1 MNEIYN
7 NYNNTTSKNN
17 YFNKSEI
24 EQIIINEKTESNY
37 KTQLEDS
44 LCEFAE
50 NQNSIKIENIS
61 VIVIG
66 KTGVGKSTLIN
77 CMLKLEGKDSA
88 KEGTGDVVTTETKTY
103 TSKIFKFL
111 NLTDTRGYELEGIKE
126 KKFNP
131 EQLKDEIINNIQVK
145 KENSFFSKIFDYLF
159 GKNKEQN
166 NKFND
171 YYHCIWFCVK
181 GNCIDNSEVNALKEL
196 KNKSNI
202 PIIVVNTRSINVNE
216 IDMMKKKIKVLF
228 PDLKFIHL
236 AARDI
241 ELEIGDKVKIIR
253 KFGLDELLNLTIN
266 IVKCHESNDI
276 FDSVKK
282 EFKSIEEIKIQ
293 NLIKNIEKNIINEIV
308 EKFID
313 NYTYVLNETEFE
325 QYIFNLFE
333 QLIMRFSFKKEISK
347 NTKLLLQRNKIK
359 NFIQSYILFYKK
371 LSQDYLNRKIDSK
384 SFEYLD
390 LQVKIEKDKK
400 TSIMPKEIK
409 TNLKN

>member
-1 MNEIYN
+1 M
-7 NYNNTTSKNN
+7 
-17 YFNKSEI
+17 
-24 EQIIINEKTESNY
+24 
-37 KTQLEDS
+37 
-44 LCEFAE
+44 
-50 NQNSIKIENIS
+50 
-61 VIVIG
+61 
-66 KTGVGKSTLIN
+66 
-77 CMLKLEGKDSA
+77 
-88 KEGTGDVVTTETKTY
+88 
-103 TSKIFKFL
+103 
-111 NLTDTRGYELEGIKE
+111 
-126 KKFNP
+126 
-131 EQLKDEIINNIQVK
+131 
-145 KENSFFSKIFDYLF
+145 
-159 GKNKEQN
+159 
-166 NKFND
+166 
-171 YYHCIWFCVK
+171 
-181 GNCIDNSEVNALKEL
+181 
-196 KNKSNI
+196 
-202 PIIVVNTRSINVNE
+202 
-216 IDMMKKKIKVLF
+216 
-228 PDLKFIHL
+228 
-236 AARDI
+236 ARDI